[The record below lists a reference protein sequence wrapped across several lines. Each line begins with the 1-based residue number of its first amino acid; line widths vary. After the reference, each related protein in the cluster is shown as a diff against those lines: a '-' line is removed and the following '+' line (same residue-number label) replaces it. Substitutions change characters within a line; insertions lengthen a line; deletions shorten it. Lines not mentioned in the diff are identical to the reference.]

1 MDHLLFFSF
10 KSVMHS
16 KSAFLLIV
24 VAVSTTAMVH
34 GHPAASTPAGRLWE
48 QALSGTPMPEVLA
61 DFVQKGIDLSPLVE
75 HYSAQPSIGMC
86 TLFNTICDARTVA
99 ETGIF
104 FHEAEL
110 HPGSTMT
117 LSFPV
122 EAETAILPHDIA
134 GKVPFKNLSDVL
146 SMFHISPG
154 SAEAA
159 QVEDTLR
166 KCQQPPIA
174 GEMKACTISLE
185 STVKAAMEML
195 GTTIQQGGG
204 GGDVWAATSTLP
216 RGGLLPRREYIV
228 EEVTKLEDTGYV
240 ACHKVPFP
248 YAVFHC
254 HIAHTGCIGYK
265 VTLHGRGDDDG
276 PVVSLLAFCHFDT
289 SRWNPAHPAFQIL
302 KTHPGASTSVCHFMS
317 YGNLG
322 FVKKA
327 RTA

>member
-1 MDHLLFFSF
+1 
-10 KSVMHS
+10 MHS

-24 VAVSTTAMVH
+24 VAVRTAAMVH
-34 GHPAASTPAGRLWE
+34 GHLAASTPAARFWE
-48 QALSGTPMPEVLA
+48 QALPGTPMPEVLA
-61 DFVQKGIDLSPLVE
+61 DFVQKGIDQSPLVG
-75 HYSAQPSIGMC
+75 HYSVPPGSISMC

-117 LSFPV
+117 LSFPA
-122 EAETAILPHDIA
+122 EAETAILPHDVA
-134 GKVPFKNLSDVL
+134 GKVPFENLSDVL
-146 SMFHISPG
+146 STFHISPG

-174 GEMKACTISLE
+174 GEMKACTTSLE

-195 GTTIQQGGG
+195 GNTTIQQGGA
-204 GGDVWAATSTLP
+204 GGDVWAATSALP
-216 RGGLLPRREYIV
+216 RGGLLPRREYVV
-228 EEVTKLEDTGYV
+228 EEVTKLEGTGYV

-254 HIAHTGCIGYK
+254 HIAYTGYGGYK
-265 VTLHGRGDDDG
+265 VTLRGRGDDEG
-276 PVVSLLAFCHFDT
+276 SAVSLLAFCHFDT
-289 SRWNPAHPAFQIL
+289 SCWNPAHPAFQIL

-317 YGNLG
+317 YGNLA

-327 RTA
+327 GTA